1 MEPVRHISALS
12 GFTAKQFA
20 VLTPIITLA
29 MVALCAA
36 QLSWMGWVVGL
47 PPAEIAFEFVH
58 EAALPVSGGVAL
70 LGIFAL
76 CFAAI
81 ASFGGWCLSQPARRF
96 VLSPALAWAYRLLAS
111 LVASPLRLY
120 DYTCQTACRSET
132 DRLFLLSPRRWRAAP
147 VAASLSGA
155 SPLLE

>member
-1 MEPVRHISALS
+1 METVRQISALS

-36 QLSWMGWVVGL
+36 QLSWMGWVAGL

-70 LGIFAL
+70 LGIIAL
-76 CFAAI
+76 GFAAI
-81 ASFGGWCLSQPARRF
+81 ASFGGWCLSQPAGPP
-96 VLSPALAWAYRLLAS
+96 VVYGLLLWASRLLAS
-111 LVASPLRLY
+111 LIVSMRRLSNCAEPLYLAGADEATSVSP
-120 DYTCQTACRSET
+120 S
-132 DRLFLLSPRRWRAAP
+132 RRIAVPNPAALAG
-147 VAASLSGA
+147 AA
-155 SPLLE
+155 PLLE

>member
-1 MEPVRHISALS
+1 MEPVRQISALS

-70 LGIFAL
+70 LGIIAL
-76 CFAAI
+76 GFAAI
-81 ASFGGWCLSQPARRF
+81 ASFGGWCLSQPAGPPVVYGLLLWASRLLTSLIASLRRPSDF
-96 VLSPALAWAYRLLAS
+96 TEPICLPGTDGSTSVSPSRRIAVPNPAALA
-111 LVASPLRLY
+111 
-120 DYTCQTACRSET
+120 
-132 DRLFLLSPRRWRAAP
+132 
-147 VAASLSGA
+147 GA

>member
-1 MEPVRHISALS
+1 MEPVRQISALS

-36 QLSWMGWVVGL
+36 QLSWMGWAVGL
-47 PPAEIAFEFVH
+47 PPAEIAFEFVR

-70 LGIFAL
+70 LGIIAL

-81 ASFGGWCLSQPARRF
+81 ASFGGWCLSQPAGPPVVYGLVLRASRF
-96 VLSPALAWAYRLLAS
+96 LDSLIAS
-111 LVASPLRLY
+111 LRRPSNFAEPICLLGTDGSASV
-120 DYTCQTACRSET
+120 
-132 DRLFLLSPRRWRAAP
+132 SPSRRIAVPTPAA
-147 VAASLSGA
+147 LSGA

>member
-1 MEPVRHISALS
+1 MEPVRQISALS
-12 GFTAKQFA
+12 GFSAKQFA

-70 LGIFAL
+70 LGIIAL

-81 ASFGGWCLSQPARRF
+81 ASFGAWCLSQPAGPPVVYSLLLWASRLMVSLIASMRR
-96 VLSPALAWAYRLLAS
+96 LSNCAEPLCLAGTDGATS
-111 LVASPLRLY
+111 VSP
-120 DYTCQTACRSET
+120 S
-132 DRLFLLSPRRWRAAP
+132 RRIAAP
-147 VAASLSGA
+147 NPAELAAA
-155 SPLLE
+155 SPLLL

>member
-1 MEPVRHISALS
+1 MEPVRQISALS
-12 GFTAKQFA
+12 GFSAKQFA

-47 PPAEIAFEFVH
+47 PPAEIAFEFIH

-70 LGIFAL
+70 LGIIAL

-81 ASFGGWCLSQPARRF
+81 ASFGGWCLSQPAGPLAF
-96 VLSPALAWAYRLLAS
+96 SHALAWVYRLLAS
-111 LVASPLRLY
+111 LVAPPLRLY
-120 DYTCQTACRSET
+120 DYICQTACRSET
-132 DRLFLLSPRRWRAAP
+132 DRLFLFSSRRRRVAP
-147 VAASLSGA
+147 VAAALSGA